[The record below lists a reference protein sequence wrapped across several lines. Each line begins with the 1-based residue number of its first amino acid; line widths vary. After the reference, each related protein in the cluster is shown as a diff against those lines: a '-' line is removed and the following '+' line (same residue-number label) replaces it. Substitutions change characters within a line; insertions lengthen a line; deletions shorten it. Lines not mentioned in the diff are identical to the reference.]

1 MKTDGKTTH
10 GLVLVHTGEG
20 KGKTTAAFGMV
31 LRTLA
36 HGQRVAVV
44 QFVKSDADPAE
55 RRALVHWR
63 EQLAYHVCG
72 DGFSWKK
79 TDGPSHAELARAGWE
94 IALRHLADP
103 AVQLVVLD
111 EINIALS
118 LGFLAVADVLA
129 GLALRPPCTHVVLTG
144 RDAPP
149 ELLERADLVTEMRAV
164 KHPYRTQRI
173 PAQPGLEF

>member
-1 MKTDGKTTH
+1 MKTDGKTTK

-31 LRTLA
+31 LRALA
-36 HGQRVAVV
+36 HGQCVAVV
-44 QFVKSDADPAE
+44 QFVKSDDDPAE
-55 RRALVHWR
+55 KHALAHWR
-63 EQLAYHVCG
+63 EQLAFHVCG
-72 DGFSWKK
+72 DGFTWKK
-79 TDGPSHAELARAGWE
+79 NDGPSHAELARAGWE
-94 IALRHLADP
+94 VALRHLADP

-118 LGFLAVADVLA
+118 RGFLPVADVLA

-164 KHPYRTQRI
+164 KHPYNEQRLH
-173 PAQPGLEF
+173 AQPGVEF